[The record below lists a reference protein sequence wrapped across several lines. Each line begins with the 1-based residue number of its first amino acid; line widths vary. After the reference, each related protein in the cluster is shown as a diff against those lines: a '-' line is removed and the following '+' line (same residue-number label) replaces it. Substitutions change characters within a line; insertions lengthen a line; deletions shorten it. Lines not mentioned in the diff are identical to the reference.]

1 MKTCIA
7 VVLLLVSNLGWSQL
21 PLNGRQQNPA
31 AYPESEASAAWHALA
46 ASYVRQALKE
56 HTLDEEPVL
65 NARVDAVMAA
75 VGAAAAA
82 IDPRFSV
89 SYWRAILI
97 ADFGRGAT
105 AFPGGTL
112 IVDAKFVR
120 ALELTD
126 DELAFVLSHEVAH
139 VIAGHAFEK
148 LSFMAGHL
156 GKDKAPTARTALLEF
171 LTRDSYAAMF
181 RPTARVQER
190 EADTIGAAIL
200 FVSGFDPQRALKL
213 FEKLALVETR
223 VETRGEGPSREDT
236 HDAASVR
243 RKAVAEVFAELRQ
256 RVAP

>member
-7 VVLLLVSNLGWSQL
+7 VVLLLVSNLGWSQV
-21 PLNGRQQNPA
+21 PPNGRQQNPS

-56 HTLDEEPVL
+56 HTLDQEPVL

-82 IDPRFSV
+82 IDPRFSA

-97 ADFGRGAT
+97 ADFGRGAS

-148 LSFMAGHL
+148 LSFMAGQL
-156 GKDKAPTARTALLEF
+156 GMDKAPTARTALLEF

-181 RPTARVQER
+181 RPTARLQER

-200 FVSGFDPQRALKL
+200 FASGYDPQRALKL
-213 FEKLALVETR
+213 FEKLQV
-223 VETRGEGPSREDT
+223 VETRGEELGHEDT

-243 RKAVAEVFAELRQ
+243 STAVAEVFAELRQ
-256 RVAP
+256 RIAP

>member
-7 VVLLLVSNLGWSQL
+7 VVLLLVANLGWSQV
-21 PLNGRQQNPA
+21 PPGRQQNPA

-56 HTLDEEPVL
+56 RTLDQEPVL

-82 IDPRFSV
+82 IDPRFPA

-97 ADFGRGAT
+97 ADFGRGAS

-126 DELAFVLSHEVAH
+126 DELALVLSHEVAH

-156 GKDKAPTARTALLEF
+156 GVDKAPTARTALIEF
-171 LTRDSYAAMF
+171 LARESYAAMF
-181 RPTARVQER
+181 RPTARLQER
-190 EADTIGAAIL
+190 EADTLGAAIL
-200 FVSGFDPQRALKL
+200 FATGFDPQRALKL
-213 FEKLALVETR
+213 FEKLEAVETH
-223 VETRGEGPSREDT
+223 GEGPVREDT

-243 RKAVAEVFAELRQ
+243 RSAVGEVFARLRQ
-256 RVAP
+256 RRAP